1 MNRTRVASE
10 RGVCFR
16 VDKFRWVKKIKMTKC
31 NMCLEIGKHLNS
43 IDGRVNV
50 KNHVEN
56 IISKKIVKDS

>member
-1 MNRTRVASE
+1 
-10 RGVCFR
+10 
-16 VDKFRWVKKIKMTKC
+16 
-31 NMCLEIGKHLNS
+31 MCLEIGKHLNS